1 MKKIRWLSIPL
12 ILMTLGLEF
21 RVNAA
26 EVQSYNSQGIVGFGP
41 GSGVQPPVN
50 PNKPDPT
57 LPVFPQN
64 PDGSKPNPGGNGS
77 LTIDFASSFDF
88 GNHKISNKD
97 QTYLAKAQKYFDSE
111 FLTPNYVQVTDRR
124 GTFAGWNLKVVEKT

>member
-1 MKKIRWLSIPL
+1 MVKYTSHLNDIRIE
-12 ILMTLGLEF
+12 I

-41 GSGVQPPVN
+41 GSGIQPPVN

-64 PDGSKPNPGGNGS
+64 PDGSKPNPGGNRS

-97 QTYLAKAQKYFDSE
+97 QTYLAKDQKYFDSE
-111 FLTPNYVQVTDRR
+111 VCVKLNVQPDSSPDWSVT
-124 GTFAGWNLKVVEKT
+124 

>member
-1 MKKIRWLSIPL
+1 
-12 ILMTLGLEF
+12 
-21 RVNAA
+21 
-26 EVQSYNSQGIVGFGP
+26 
-41 GSGVQPPVN
+41 
-50 PNKPDPT
+50 T

-111 FLTPNYVQVTDRR
+111 VLTPNYVQVTDRR
-124 GTFAGWNLKVVEKT
+124 GTFAGWNLKV